1 MLPASASIEKPPTTT
16 SAGSSTA
23 ASAAADHQ
31 TPSTIQESMTPA
43 IDSTG
48 ILLTDAS
55 AKSPRFRIASRSA
68 IPQSAAAVATP
79 KAMKKS
85 NPMLTRASM
94 APAPC
99 GVSGFPRRRAA
110 IGTPM

>member
-1 MLPASASIEKPPTTT
+1 MASS
-16 SAGSSTA
+16 
-23 ASAAADHQ
+23 
-31 TPSTIQESMTPA
+31 
-43 IDSTG
+43 
-48 ILLTDAS
+48 
-55 AKSPRFRIASRSA
+55 SA

-79 KAMKKS
+79 KAVKKS
-85 NPMLTRASM
+85 RPMLTSASA